1 MLDVSL
7 SYQDIIID
15 NNITHQTYMKEV
27 KGVVDY
33 IFVKRS
39 QNLDFIDG
47 LFMRGN
53 IILYHN

>member
-1 MLDVSL
+1 
-7 SYQDIIID
+7 
-15 NNITHQTYMKEV
+15 MKEV